1 MTTATIDYGI
11 DLGTTNSAI
20 AHLRGTEVFVFK
32 NNEGREH
39 TPSAVYMDK
48 KERLVVGDGA
58 RDRLGHDPDNC
69 YSEFKLQMGSGTEYR
84 FERNGLVMKPEELS
98 AEVLK
103 NLKGHAKQHDGSE
116 IEAAVITV
124 PAAFRLPQCEATQ
137 AAAQL
142 AGFKSSPLLQEPVAA
157 ALAYGFQ
164 SESDKVFWL
173 VYDMGGG
180 TFDAAVIQVRDGV
193 LQVANHDGDP
203 HLGGKLIDWELVDQ
217 LLIPELKRQY
227 KLSDFSRGNA
237 KWNSPVAKLKRA
249 AEQAKIQLSRAS
261 YATVLVEQLCDDDN
275 GELIDFE
282 CELQRKD
289 VERIADP
296 FIERTINISRKVL
309 SDAKLGVGDI
319 AKVVLVGGPTLAP
332 YLRERLADEKAGL
345 GIPLEH
351 SADPLTVVAEG
362 AAVFAGTQRFEPS
375 GKTAERGDA
384 TIDLEYKP
392 VGADPE
398 PLVGGR
404 VSLNDGRSPEGCT
417 IEFINSDAK
426 PSWRSGLL
434 RLGADGTFVT
444 NLWAEKGRPNTFAI
458 ELLDSTGSKIPAL
471 PDELTYTVGLTITD
485 PPLINSVGIALANND
500 VRFFFEKGQSLPARS
515 RDNSRRTARDV
526 KKGDSGDV
534 IRIPVIEGKN
544 PHRADRNRRI
554 GALTIPADRI
564 PRDIPAGSEI
574 EITIEMNESRLINTK
589 AYLPIID
596 EDFEDIID
604 YDKVVADLDRL
615 EEEFQHEQ
623 DRLTALWRNSPG
635 DKVPEAETLLRQI
648 EREEMAHQ
656 VESALMAAKTDP
668 DAADK
673 ADNRLLDFKIAIDKL
688 EDSLAWPTLVAE
700 AESGIENTIAVAD
713 EHGDSEDRSRA
724 AALERETRQA
734 IESRDSDLLHRKSQE
749 LIALQVSILI
759 QHPGFWVG
767 HLEHLEGLR
776 GTMNDQRRAD
786 RLFQQGNQAI
796 QRDDVAGLQAAV
808 RQLVLLLPSEEQES
822 MRAGF
827 GSTVL

>member
-1 MTTATIDYGI
+1 MTTSTIDYGI

-20 AHLRGTEVFVFK
+20 AHLRGTGVHVFK

-48 KERLVVGDGA
+48 KERLVVGENA
-58 RDRLGHDPDNC
+58 RDRLGHDPHNS
-69 YSEFKLQMGSGTEYR
+69 YSEFKPQMGSNTEYR

-103 NLKGHAKQHDGSE
+103 NLKGHATQHDGTE

-137 AAAQL
+137 NAAQL

-217 LLIPELKRQY
+217 LLIPKLTSHHE
-227 KLSDFSRGNA
+227 LSDFRRGIP

-261 YATVLVEQLCDDDN
+261 YANVLIEQLCNDDN
-275 GELIDFE
+275 GKPIDFE
-282 CELQRKD
+282 CELKRGD
-289 VERIADP
+289 VERIVDP
-296 FIERTINISRKVL
+296 FLERSINITRNVL

-319 AKVVLVGGPTLAP
+319 EKVLLVGGPTLAP

-351 SADPLTVVAEG
+351 SVDPLTVVAQG
-362 AAVFAGTQRFEPS
+362 AAVFAGTQRFERS
-375 GKTAERGDA
+375 GRAAERGEA

-404 VSLNDGRSPEGCT
+404 VSLTDGGSPEGCT
-417 IEFINSDAK
+417 VEFINKDAR
-426 PSWRSGLL
+426 PPWRSGLL

-444 NLWAEKGRPNTFAI
+444 NLWAEKGRPNIFAI
-458 ELLDSTGSKIPAL
+458 ELLDSAGSNVPTL

-515 RDNSRRTARDV
+515 RDNSRRTAHEI

-554 GALTIPADRI
+554 GDLTISAEHI

-604 YDKVVADLDRL
+604 YHKVIADLDRL
-615 EEEFQHEQ
+615 QDEFQREQ
-623 DRLTALWRNSPG
+623 ERLATLCDN
-635 DKVPEAETLLRQI
+635 KPEATVSGAEAALHQI

-656 VESALMAAKTDP
+656 VESALAAAKTDP

-673 ADNRLLDFKIAIDKL
+673 ADDRLLDFKIAIDTL

-700 AESGIENTIAVAD
+700 AESGIENVITIAD
-713 EHGDSEDRSRA
+713 EHGDSDDRSRA
-724 AALERETRQA
+724 MVLERETRQA
-734 IESRDSDLLHRKSQE
+734 IESHDSDLLHRKSQE
-749 LIALQVSILI
+749 LTALLVSVLI
-759 QHPGFWVG
+759 EHPGFWVG
-767 HLEHLEGLR
+767 HLEHLEGLK
-776 GTMNDQRRAD
+776 GSMKDQRRAD

-796 QRDDVAGLQAAV
+796 QRDDVAALQVAV
-808 RQLVLLLPSEEQES
+808 RQLVLLLPSEEQDV